1 MAFKLLSV
9 SADAKTYKGEK
20 LGYLTGV
27 LYLAP
32 AELSGYQTCPKAT
45 EGCKAA
51 CLNTAGRGIYNKV
64 QQARIKKTKRFF
76 EDRQNFMDELSKDIE
91 ALIRKASRDNLIP
104 VVRLNGTSDIAWEKI
119 KFSAG
124 DSRRNIFEL
133 FPDIQFYDYTKVVN
147 RKSAQLISNYH
158 LTFSLSENN
167 DADALKALDMGM
179 NVAVVVN
186 IKRNAEKPKTFSGRD
201 AVDGDESD
209 TRFIDGKGK
218 FILLTAKGKA
228 RRDASGFV
236 KQLDYKVCRGT

>member
-45 EGCKAA
+45 DGCKAA

-64 QQARIKKTKRFF
+64 QQARINKTKRFF
-76 EDRQNFMDELSKDIE
+76 EDRQNFMVDLYNDIIT
-91 ALIRKASRDNLIP
+91 LIRKAEREGLIP
-104 VVRLNGTSDIAWEKI
+104 VMRLNGTSDLAWEKFSFEI
-119 KFSAG
+119 NNLKF
-124 DSRRNIFEL
+124 RNLFEA
-133 FPDIQFYDYTKVVN
+133 FPNIQWYDYTKVLN
-147 RKSAQLISNYH
+147 RKSALSIKNYH

-167 DADALKALDMGM
+167 DLEALEALDNGM
-179 NVAVVVN
+179 NVAVVVD
-186 IKRNAEKPKTFSGRD
+186 IKRQQEKPKTFSGRD

-236 KQLDYKVCRGT
+236 KQLDYKLES

>member
-1 MAFKLLSV
+1 MSFKLLSV

-32 AELSGYQTCPKAT
+32 VELSGYQTCPKAT

-64 QQARIKKTKRFF
+64 QQARINKTKRFF
-76 EDRQNFMDELSKDIE
+76 EDRQNFMVDLYNDII
-91 ALIRKASRDNLIP
+91 ALIRKAEREGLIP
-104 VVRLNGTSDIAWEKI
+104 VMRLNGTSDLAWEKFSFEI
-119 KFSAG
+119 DNLKF
-124 DSRRNIFEL
+124 RNLFEA
-133 FPDIQFYDYTKVVN
+133 FPNIQWYDYTKILN
-147 RKSAQLISNYH
+147 RKSALSIKNYH

-167 DADALKALDMGM
+167 DLEALEALDNGM

-186 IKRNAEKPKTFSGRD
+186 IKRNVEKPKTFSGRD

-236 KQLDYKVCRGT
+236 KQLDYKLES

>member
-1 MAFKLLSV
+1 MSFKLLSV

-45 EGCKAA
+45 EACKAA

-64 QQARIKKTKRFF
+64 QQARIAKTKRFF
-76 EDRQNFMDELSKDIE
+76 EDRQNFMVELYNDIV
-91 ALIRKASRDNLIP
+91 ALIRKAKRDGLKP
-104 VVRLNGTSDIAWEKI
+104 VVRLNGTSDLAWEK
-119 KFSAG
+119 FSFKINNLQF
-124 DSRRNIFEL
+124 RNIFEA
-133 FPDIQFYDYTKVVN
+133 FPTVQWYDYTKILN
-147 RKSAQLISNYH
+147 RKSALSIKNYH

-167 DADALKALDMGM
+167 DSEALKALESGM

-186 IKRNAEKPKTFSGRD
+186 TKRKQEKPKMFSGRI

-209 TRFIDGKGK
+209 VRFIDGSGK
-218 FILLTAKGKA
+218 YILLTAKGNA
-228 RRDASGFV
+228 RKDTSGFV
-236 KQLDYKVCRGT
+236 KQLNYEVKE

>member
-1 MAFKLLSV
+1 MSFKLLSV

-64 QQARIKKTKRFF
+64 QQARINKTKRFF
-76 EDRQNFMDELSKDIE
+76 EDRQNFMVDLYNDIIT
-91 ALIRKASRDNLIP
+91 LIRKAEREGLIP
-104 VVRLNGTSDIAWEKI
+104 VMRLNGTSDLAWEKFSFEI
-119 KFSAG
+119 NNLKF
-124 DSRRNIFEL
+124 RNLFEA
-133 FPDIQFYDYTKVVN
+133 FPNIQWYDYTKVLN
-147 RKSAQLISNYH
+147 RKSALSIKNYH

-186 IKRNAEKPKTFSGRD
+186 IKRNVEKPKTFSGRV

-209 TRFIDGKGK
+209 ARFIDGEGK

-236 KQLDYKVCRGT
+236 KQLDYKLGA